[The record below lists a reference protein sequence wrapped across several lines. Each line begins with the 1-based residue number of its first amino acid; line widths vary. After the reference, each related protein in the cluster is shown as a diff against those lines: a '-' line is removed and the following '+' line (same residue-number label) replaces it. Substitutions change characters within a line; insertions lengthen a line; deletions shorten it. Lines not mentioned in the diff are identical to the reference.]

1 MLNTQTQMPV
11 TMKLK
16 RSARIPVLTLSV
28 LVALAI
34 AAIAVALP
42 GSRIRPSVPAGN
54 AAAQPYYPLIQYRGT
69 GAAPTRSAS
78 PNAPRYIRAEHSYGA
93 VP

>member
-16 RSARIPVLTLSV
+16 RSARIPVLALSV

-34 AAIAVALP
+34 AVALP
-42 GSRIRPSVPAGN
+42 GSRVSPSVPTAH
-54 AAAQPYYPLIQYRGT
+54 AAAQRYYPLIQYRGT
-69 GAAPTRSAS
+69 GAGPIRSAS
-78 PNAPRYIRAEHSYGA
+78 PNTSRYIRAEHSYGA